1 MRHGVRGRL
10 SVYHAHAPV
19 AGQCAAAVAA
29 RVFSRMSTPAAPFL
43 GLSAPVL
50 ASTGGAGGWE
60 EASAPVDGHTRG
72 TLSTHTGYSEYSH
85 GRSAGG
91 RKQAHRSMGTPELFT
106 FVPARW
112 RDDSPL
118 LPIPMNDWS
127 PPPASPA
134 CAAPARNPR
143 RCGRSQTSG
152 AYVGQRAH
160 SPSAD
165 VGRVAGRQLLI
176 GAPAQRGIRAARG
189 SPRTA
194 W

>member
-1 MRHGVRGRL
+1 MRLPTSTRRDSGAAWRARAPLRLPCARARGGTVRGCGCSACVQSNEHSRSTL
-10 SVYHAHAPV
+10 LRTISTRTGEYRRRGRVGGSKR
-19 AGQCAAAVAA
+19 AGRWA
-29 RVFSRMSTPAAPFL
+29 
-43 GLSAPVL
+43 
-50 ASTGGAGGWE
+50 
-60 EASAPVDGHTRG
+60 TRG
-72 TLSTHTGYSEYSH
+72 TMSSTLSTHTGYSEYSH

-118 LPIPMNDWS
+118 LPIPMNGWS

-143 RCGRSQTSG
+143 RCGRTQTSG

-165 VGRVAGRQLLI
+165 VGRVPGRQH
-176 GAPAQRGIRAARG
+176 
-189 SPRTA
+189 
-194 W
+194 